1 MKMVKQ
7 LQSSQ
12 LDRYDRQKVGASSPK
27 IRHNQLDRLH
37 QSSRSY
43 LNSLIMHGA
52 NFYQNAA
59 LRGYVLAEQIEFFI
73 AELDLIIGY
82 FQINHLDFMLKCIE
96 DCESQH
102 I

>member
-59 LRGYVLAEQIEFFI
+59 LRSHISAEQIEFFI
-73 AELDLIIGY
+73 AELDIVIGY
-82 FQINHLDFMLKCIE
+82 FQIHHLDFILRFTG
-96 DCESQH
+96 DRESQH

>member
-12 LDRYDRQKVGASSPK
+12 LDRYDRQKIGASSPK
-27 IRHNQLDRLH
+27 IRHNQSSILH

-59 LRGYVLAEQIEFFI
+59 LRSHISAEQIEFFI
-73 AELDLIIGY
+73 AELDLVIGH
-82 FQINHLDFMLKCIE
+82 FQIHHLDFILRFTG
-96 DCESQH
+96 DRESQH

>member
-1 MKMVKQ
+1 MVKQ

-37 QSSRSY
+37 QSSSEY
-43 LNSLIMHGA
+43 LKGLIMHGA

-59 LRGYVLAEQIEFFI
+59 LRSHISAEQIEFFI
-73 AELDLIIGY
+73 AELDLVIGY
-82 FQINHLDFMLKCIE
+82 FQIHHLDFMLKCIE
-96 DCESQH
+96 DWESQH

>member
-1 MKMVKQ
+1 MKTMKQ
-7 LQSSQ
+7 LQPTQ
-12 LDRYDRQKVGASSPK
+12 LDRYDRQKIGPSSPK

-73 AELDLIIGY
+73 AELDLVIGY
-82 FQINHLDFMLKCIE
+82 FQIHHLDFILRFIE
-96 DCESQH
+96 D
-102 I
+102 

>member
-12 LDRYDRQKVGASSPK
+12 LHRYDRQKIGASSPK
-27 IRHNQLDRLH
+27 IRHNQSSILH

-52 NFYQNAA
+52 NFYQNAM
-59 LRGYVLAEQIEFFI
+59 LRSHISAEQIEFVI
-73 AELDLIIGY
+73 AELDLVIGY
-82 FQINHLDFMLKCIE
+82 FQIHHLDFMLKCIE
-96 DCESQH
+96 Y
-102 I
+102 

>member
-1 MKMVKQ
+1 
-7 LQSSQ
+7 
-12 LDRYDRQKVGASSPK
+12 
-27 IRHNQLDRLH
+27 
-37 QSSRSY
+37 
-43 LNSLIMHGA
+43 MHGA
-52 NFYQNAA
+52 NFYQNAT
-59 LRGYVLAEQIEFFI
+59 LIGHISAEQIEFFI

>member
-12 LDRYDRQKVGASSPK
+12 LDRYDRQKIGASSPK
-27 IRHNQLDRLH
+27 IRHNQSSILH

-73 AELDLIIGY
+73 AELDLVIGY
-82 FQINHLDFMLKCIE
+82 FQIHHLDFILRFTG
-96 DCESQH
+96 D
-102 I
+102 

>member
-27 IRHNQLDRLH
+27 MRHNQLGRSH
-37 QSSRSY
+37 QSSSDY
-43 LNSLIMHGA
+43 LKGLIMHGA

-59 LRGYVLAEQIEFFI
+59 LRGHMLVEQIEFFI
-73 AELDLIIGY
+73 AELDLVIRYFRSII
-82 FQINHLDFMLKCIE
+82 
-96 DCESQH
+96 
-102 I
+102 

>member
-12 LDRYDRQKVGASSPK
+12 LDRYDRQKICPSSSK
-27 IRHNQLDRLH
+27 MRHNQLDRLH

-52 NFYQNAA
+52 NFYQNAM
-59 LRGYVLAEQIEFFI
+59 LRSHISAEQIEFFI
-73 AELDLIIGY
+73 AELDLVIGY
-82 FQINHLDFMLKCIE
+82 FQIHHLDFILRFTG
-96 DCESQH
+96 D
-102 I
+102 

>member
-1 MKMVKQ
+1 M
-7 LQSSQ
+7 
-12 LDRYDRQKVGASSPK
+12 
-27 IRHNQLDRLH
+27 RHNQLDRLH

-52 NFYQNAA
+52 NFYQNAM
-59 LRGYVLAEQIEFFI
+59 LRSHISAEQIEFFI
-73 AELDLIIGY
+73 AELDLVIGY
-82 FQINHLDFMLKCIE
+82 FQIHHLDFILNFLE

>member
-1 MKMVKQ
+1 MKLVKQ

-27 IRHNQLDRLH
+27 IRHNQLGRLH

-52 NFYQNAA
+52 NFYQNAM
-59 LRGYVLAEQIEFFI
+59 LRSHISAEQIEFVI
-73 AELDLIIGY
+73 AELDLVIGY
-82 FQINHLDFMLKCIE
+82 FQIHHLDFMLKCNGDLE
-96 DCESQH
+96 YQH